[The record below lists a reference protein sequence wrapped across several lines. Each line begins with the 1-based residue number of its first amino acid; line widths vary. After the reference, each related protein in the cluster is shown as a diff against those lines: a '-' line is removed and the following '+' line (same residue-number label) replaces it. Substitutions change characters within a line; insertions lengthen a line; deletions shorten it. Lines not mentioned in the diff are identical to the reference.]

1 VTQSEEPV
9 VLGRMRVMVLGLL
22 ALGLIGTAAELLL
35 IGHYEDGLQWSPLV
49 VIGVGLVSLVHRAAS
64 RGRGVRTFRAA
75 MVALI
80 VSGVVGAALHH
91 RGNREFQLELDPS
104 LRGIDLFFK
113 VLRAKTPPA
122 LAPGSLVLFGLL
134 GLASTYKQS
143 VAAPP
148 PPSPIPSIPER
159 GA

>member
-1 VTQSEEPV
+1 
-9 VLGRMRVMVLGLL
+9 
-22 ALGLIGTAAELLL
+22 
-35 IGHYEDGLQWSPLV
+35 
-49 VIGVGLVSLVHRAAS
+49 
-64 RGRGVRTFRAA
+64 

-91 RGNREFQLELDPS
+91 HGNREFQLELDPS